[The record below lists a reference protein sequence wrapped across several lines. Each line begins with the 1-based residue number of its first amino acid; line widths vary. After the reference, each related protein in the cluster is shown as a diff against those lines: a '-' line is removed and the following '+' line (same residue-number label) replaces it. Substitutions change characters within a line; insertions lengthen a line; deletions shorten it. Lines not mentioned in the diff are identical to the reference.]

1 MHQVLGMLAA
11 FALGIM
17 LFGALTRAVVLRLGL
32 RWRDALM
39 YFGVLPYPDDLLRSR
54 QRPARRE
61 P

>member
-1 MHQVLGMLAA
+1 MLAA